1 MGSQKVIRVKGFAI
15 FRHSVRQL
23 VGNIGP
29 ALRISAL
36 LTAILQLLGYLLDVQ
51 GDMAR
56 YAIMLG
62 TFGSGVFPLESVL
75 PYFAFSLLSGCWIGV
90 GWCRYVLMEEQPGT
104 VLPLFRPS
112 RIVAYLVALVVLI
125 LASVVAGFLLGILA
139 GFVLGFLKA
148 LNMIGET
155 AAIVLFFVVILSVI
169 LVFSLRLSL
178 GLPAAAI
185 GEKPSMTASW
195 RATRG
200 YGLAIL
206 VASVLVILVIVLVA
220 LPVGLVFQPLSAP
233 AWIWQGVIG
242 WVTLMLGLSLSATL
256 YGHCVQGRPLV

>member
-1 MGSQKVIRVKGFAI
+1 MKGFAI

-23 VGNIGP
+23 AGNIGP
-29 ALRISAL
+29 ALRISAV
-36 LTAILQLLGYLLDVQ
+36 LTVILQMLGYLLDVQ

-56 YAIMLG
+56 YGIMLG
-62 TFGSGVFPLESVL
+62 TFGSGVFPWKSVL

-104 VLPLFRPS
+104 ILPLFRPS
-112 RIVAYLVALVVLI
+112 RILAYLVALLVLI
-125 LASVVAGFLLGILA
+125 LASVGAGFLLGFLT

-148 LNMIGET
+148 LNVIGET
-155 AAIVLFFVVILSVI
+155 ASTVLFVVLVLPVSIVLALR
-169 LVFSLRLSL
+169 FSLI
-178 GLPAAAI
+178 LPAAAI

-200 YGLAIL
+200 QGPAIL
-206 VASVLVILVIVLVA
+206 VATVLVFLVIVLVA
-220 LPVGLVFQPLSAP
+220 LPAGFVFQPFSAP

-256 YGHCVQGRPLV
+256 YGHYVQGRPLV

>member
-1 MGSQKVIRVKGFAI
+1 MKGFAI
-15 FRHSVRQL
+15 FRHAVRQL

-36 LTAILQLLGYLLDVQ
+36 LTVILQILGYLIDVQ
-51 GDMAR
+51 GDLAR
-56 YAIMLG
+56 YAVMLAA
-62 TFGSGVFPLESVL
+62 FGRGVFPWTSVL
-75 PYFAFSLLSGCWIGV
+75 PYLAFSLLSGCWIGV
-90 GWCRYVLMEEQPGT
+90 GWCRYVLMEEQPGRI
-104 VLPLFRPS
+104 LPVFRPS
-112 RIVAYLVALVVLI
+112 RIVAYLVALLVLI
-125 LASVVAGFLLGILA
+125 LASVFAGFVLGFLA
-139 GFVLGFLKA
+139 GFVLAFLKA

-155 AAIVLFFVVILSVI
+155 ASFVMFLVLVLPVI

-200 YGLAIL
+200 HGSAIL

-220 LPVGLVFQPLSAP
+220 LPAGLVFQTLSAP

-242 WVTLMLGLSLSATL
+242 WVTLMLGLSLSVTL
-256 YGHCVQGRPLV
+256 YGYCVQGRPLV

>member
-1 MGSQKVIRVKGFAI
+1 MKGFAI
-15 FRHSVRQL
+15 FHHSVRQL
-23 VGNIGP
+23 AGNIGP

-51 GDMAR
+51 GDLAR
-56 YAIMLG
+56 YGIMLG
-62 TFGSGVFPLESVL
+62 TFGSGAFPWKSVL
-75 PYFAFSLLSGCWIGV
+75 PYLAFSLLSGCWIGV

-112 RIVAYLVALVVLI
+112 RIVAYLVAWLVLT
-125 LASVVAGFLLGILA
+125 LASVFAGFVLGFLA

-155 AAIVLFFVVILSVI
+155 ASVVMFLVLVLPVI

-256 YGHCVQGRPLV
+256 YGHCVQGRPLA